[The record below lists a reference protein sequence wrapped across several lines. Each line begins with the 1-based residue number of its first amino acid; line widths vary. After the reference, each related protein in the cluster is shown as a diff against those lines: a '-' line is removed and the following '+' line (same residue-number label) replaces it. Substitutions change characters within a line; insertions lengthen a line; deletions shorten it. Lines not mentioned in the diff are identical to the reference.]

1 MRWIRAVEV
10 VGGVLSTPVTT
21 LGAPAMFGSIRGATF
36 GLIVGIRVSMLRFGV
51 RMMLCAKAAGV
62 SRYANGNAAMISA
75 IAACL
80 LFIRLMTRPSSMGS
94 GLWRNAKRR

>member
-21 LGAPAMFGSIRGATF
+21 LVRPAMFGSIRGATF
-36 GLIVGIRVSMLRFGV
+36 GLIVGMRVSMLRFGV

-62 SRYANGNAAMISA
+62 SRYANGTAAMTSA
-75 IAACL
+75 VATCL
-80 LFIRLMTRPSSMGS
+80 LFIRLMTQPSSMGPR
-94 GLWRNAKRR
+94 LVEKR